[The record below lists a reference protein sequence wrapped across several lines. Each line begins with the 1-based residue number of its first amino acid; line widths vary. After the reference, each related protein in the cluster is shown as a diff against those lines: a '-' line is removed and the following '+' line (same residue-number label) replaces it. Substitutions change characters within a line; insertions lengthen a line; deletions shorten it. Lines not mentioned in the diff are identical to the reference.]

1 MNRRFF
7 IFLIISLALAPCFA
21 QQSLKPFKTIES
33 KAKKVKIDVLN
44 NIYLITDN
52 KVEKYS
58 FSHKT
63 TVNYN
68 FQIPDSEMIVDVSNP
83 FKILIFSPNNYSLK
97 YINNQMT
104 ESAKTIYLDK
114 FTSDNIPLACTSYNN
129 CFWLFNASEK
139 RIERY
144 NMSLT
149 KTHQSSPIY
158 LLSNEDFSPK
168 HMAEYNEKLYLFI
181 PNNGVL
187 IFDKFAAFVKKIPI
201 IFEKKSSFI
210 NNQFFYIKGNS
221 IMIYNTKTFEDFQLI
236 EMENEIADFDINQK
250 FLAILQTDGKLTIYE
265 IAD

>member
-1 MNRRFF
+1 
-7 IFLIISLALAPCFA
+7 LTPCFA
-21 QQSLKPFKTIES
+21 QQSLKPFKTKET
-33 KAKKVKIDVLN
+33 KAKEVKIDVLN

-58 FSHKT
+58 FSDKST
-63 TVNYN
+63 INYN
-68 FQIPDSEMIVDVSNP
+68 FQIPDSEMIIDVSNP

-97 YINNQMT
+97 YINSQMT
-104 ESAKTIYLDK
+104 ESAKTIYLDG
-114 FTSDNIPLACTSYNN
+114 FTSDNIPLACSSYNN

-139 RIERY
+139 RVERY

-158 LLSNEDFSPK
+158 LLSNEEFSPK
-168 HMAEYNEKLYLFI
+168 YMAEYNEKLYLFV

-210 NNQFFYIKGNS
+210 NNQFFYIKENS
-221 IMIYNTKTFEDFQLI
+221 IMVYNTKTFEDFQLI

-250 FLAILQTDGKLTIYE
+250 FLAILQTDGKLIIYE
-265 IAD
+265 IVD